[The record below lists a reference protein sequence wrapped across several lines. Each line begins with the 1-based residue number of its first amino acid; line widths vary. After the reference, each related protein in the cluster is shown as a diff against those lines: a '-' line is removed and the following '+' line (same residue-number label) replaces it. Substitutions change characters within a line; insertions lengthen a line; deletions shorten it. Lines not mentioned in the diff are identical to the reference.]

1 MARIIVETLKHF
13 PRGKFF
19 KMGFS
24 PSRLFSRDDL
34 WNLMATNFS
43 VMSEQV
49 VYSSSLLFGKP
60 PQEAM
65 EALKLR
71 HTQLK
76 TINHELAEWF
86 TAYGRLRLQYVDQL
100 KALLNK
106 GDSLLTSLDNP
117 KLHNATVDSLGLAS
131 PMWTGVLNIVHKEA
145 ELLDSSTRKMGRD
158 MIAPLKVF
166 GRHNDSNLIE
176 MDELVGL
183 ASSISQKEAHGD
195 VDALRTEWSERAPYF
210 FEVFERYDYNRLVLL
225 KDVFLKYQTDVSD
238 VLDTFKKLNE
248 TALEHTL
255 SFNPPDEIQRFSEA
269 VSAKTLPI
277 ELTKEAPPTKKTQD
291 NGFTATPKPSH
302 RKSRILSLASSKT
315 EHSSPTKS
323 RHPAAPSSSP
333 EKKPKEKHGLR
344 SKFGTMLRGGRKKK
358 SDAHSLNNTAIA
370 ESELSSV
377 VSSPAPA
384 TERSEPSVSERAT
397 PQASTPIS
405 ETPPTQ
411 QPLAQNVPEN
421 VPETVQATAPSSAAL
436 ANGYPAMQPTRRSN
450 SMASELT
457 NSSSIQPSY
466 RGSTSSLAFASA
478 GTVPTSAPDPVQ
490 KTVPV
495 VSPLP
500 EAALESSAEPPAP
513 PVPSARKHTST
524 DVGFGPR
531 QPHGSAPAPPQQR
544 RISTLGSS
552 LEQAPMAPNATGS
565 TMLSRTNTGTGGLSS
580 GQIRHPNLTQPGLN
594 ASVVEIYN
602 ASFKD
607 GEVTGCNV
615 IGEVAFSYLLDKS
628 VQKIPSKI
636 ELQLSSSGAL
646 PSFITNP
653 MFIQQN
659 QQQPNHFT
667 IMDPSQIH
675 LRTVGGLK
683 YMLNSSKPPI
693 VVHPIWKHEQSQSTV
708 IISIKPSDELLPLLE
723 SGSIELA
730 NLMVSVSITGAQ
742 AASAATKPSGS
753 FNREKNRVTWN
764 LTSTPFVFSASHH
777 EERLIAR
784 FMTNGVAR
792 EADAGIQLRFTINSE
807 TGAELVSR
815 LNTNIGIKALSDT
828 AEDPFSSTDHIEEEW
843 SPVTTLQ
850 TIIAGSYSGHA

>member
-1 MARIIVETLKHF
+1 
-13 PRGKFF
+13 
-19 KMGFS
+19 
-24 PSRLFSRDDL
+24 
-34 WNLMATNFS
+34 
-43 VMSEQV
+43 MSEQV

-71 HTQLK
+71 HAQSK

-100 KALLNK
+100 KALLKK
-106 GDSLLTSLDNP
+106 GDGLLTSLDNP

-176 MDELVGL
+176 MDDLVVL

-195 VDALRTEWSERAPYF
+195 ADALRTEWSERAPYF

-238 VLDTFKKLNE
+238 VLETFKKLNE

-277 ELTKEAPPTKKTQD
+277 ELTKEAPPTKKAQD

-302 RKSRILSLASSKT
+302 RKSRILSLASSKA

-323 RHPAAPSSSP
+323 RHPAAPSPSP

-344 SKFGTMLRGGRKKK
+344 LKFGTIMRASRKKK
-358 SDAHSLNNTAIA
+358 SDAHNLSSTAIA
-370 ESELSSV
+370 ESEDSSV
-377 VSSPAPA
+377 VSGPVPS

-397 PQASTPIS
+397 PRASTP
-405 ETPPTQ
+405 PAQ
-411 QPLAQNVPEN
+411 QPLAEKVREN
-421 VPETVQATAPSSAAL
+421 VPEIIHETAPASSTL
-436 ANGYPAMQPTRRSN
+436 ANGYPAMQPTKRSN
-450 SMASELT
+450 STASELT

-466 RGSTSSLAFASA
+466 RGSASSLAFASA
-478 GTVPTSAPDPVQ
+478 GTVPTTAPEPVQ
-490 KTVPV
+490 KAVPV
-495 VSPLP
+495 AASVP
-500 EAALESSAEPPAP
+500 EAATESSSEAAAP

-524 DVGFGPR
+524 DVGLGPR

-544 RISTLGSS
+544 RVSTLGSS
-552 LEQAPMAPNATGS
+552 LEPAPIAATATGS

-580 GQIRHPNLTQPGLN
+580 GQIHHPNLTQPGLN
-594 ASVVEIYN
+594 ASIVEIYN

-607 GEVTGCNV
+607 GQVTGSNV
-615 IGEVAFSYLLDKS
+615 IGEIAFSYLLDKS
-628 VQKIPSKI
+628 VQKIPSKV
-636 ELQLSSSGAL
+636 ELQVSSSGAL

-653 MFIQQN
+653 MFIQQD

-667 IMDPSQIH
+667 IVDPSQIH

-683 YMLNSSKPPI
+683 YMLNGSKPPI

-708 IISIKPSDELLPLLE
+708 IISVKPADELLPLLE

-742 AASAATKPSGS
+742 AASAASKPSGS

-764 LTSTPFVFSASHH
+764 LTSTPFVFSASHQ

-784 FMTNGVAR
+784 FMTNGVAK

-807 TGAELVSR
+807 AGADLVSR
-815 LNTNIGIKALSDT
+815 LNTDIGIKALADT
-828 AEDPFSSTDHIEEEW
+828 AEDPFSSTEHIQEDW

-850 TIIAGSYSGHA
+850 TVIAGSYSGHA